1 MDKKQTM
8 QYIARQYRANL
19 PQSGM
24 QQVFDKLRNEH
35 KAFLETRDEDTLR
48 YLLALCIRARHGRR
62 MPWVYTKEAV
72 DCLLDNNVLDISEK
86 SFKNLHLILK
96 ELFRDIPFARG
107 SLTVYDTAL
116 DIGDLLAVPLAPK
129 EDVYLNAGAWDGAI
143 ALLGKENVKPVMP
156 TSVWQQAGLFPS
168 FESMYIED
176 ILCICKSIFKK
187 LSLEHS
193 ATKEDVDDCIMR
205 SCIVRFPSKEYVL
218 MRMNEYN

>member
-1 MDKKQTM
+1 M

-19 PQSGM
+19 PQSGT
-24 QQVFDKLRNEH
+24 QQVFDKLRTEYADYLKTCN
-35 KAFLETRDEDTLR
+35 EDTLR
-48 YLLALCIRARHGRR
+48 YILALCIRVRHGRR
-62 MPWVYTKEAV
+62 MRWVYTKQAV
-72 DCLLDNNVLDISEK
+72 DRLLENNVMSIKEN
-86 SFKNLHLILK
+86 SFKRLHLTLEK
-96 ELFRDIPFARG
+96 WLRDIPFARG

-156 TSVWQQAGLFPS
+156 ISVWQQAGLFPS